1 MTPLIRLVTVA
12 TLPISLL
19 ISMTH
24 LVGAD
29 QGPGDGFTA
38 GIISSL
44 GITLQYVSFGHH
56 EARQMFRRVRFQ
68 LLLLFGLAT
77 AVLASLLP
85 ILAGEPLLAIQE
97 ASLDVP
103 LVGVVRLTRAM
114 LFDVGIYFVVLG
126 GAMTV
131 VDGLG
136 RIIE

>member
-1 MTPLIRLVTVA
+1 MTPLVRLVTMS
-12 TLPISLL
+12 TFPIALL

-44 GITLQYVSFGHH
+44 GITLQYVSFGYR
-56 EARQMFRRVRFQ
+56 EARRMFRRLGFQ
-68 LLLLFGLAT
+68 RLLVLGLAI
-77 AVLASLLP
+77 AVLAALLP
-85 ILAGEPLLAIQE
+85 VFAGEPLLAIQE
-97 ASLDVP
+97 LSLDVP

-126 GAMTV
+126 GAMTA
-131 VDGLG
+131 VDSLG
-136 RIIE
+136 RAIE